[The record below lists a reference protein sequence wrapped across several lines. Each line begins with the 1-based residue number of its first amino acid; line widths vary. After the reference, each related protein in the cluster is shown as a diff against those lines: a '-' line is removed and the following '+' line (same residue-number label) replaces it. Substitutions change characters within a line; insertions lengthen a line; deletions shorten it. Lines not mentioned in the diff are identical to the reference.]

1 MKTRLAAQRVW
12 EEGPGGIQGK
22 FRYSYAPE
30 ALDAVLKRQVS
41 DFATLF

>member
-22 FRYSYAPE
+22 FRYHAPE